1 MKINQNNPGLLAE
14 NLAASY
20 LIEQGLKLL
29 VRNYHC
35 RFGEI
40 DLIMQDKNTLV
51 FIEVRLRSSLG
62 YGTAGSSITKQKQ
75 LKLTRTALHY
85 LQAHGDAACRFDAI
99 LMDKA
104 ELANLVWLR
113 NAFDT

>member
-1 MKINQNNPGLLAE
+1 
-14 NLAASY
+14 
-20 LIEQGLKLL
+20 
-29 VRNYHC
+29 
-35 RFGEI
+35 
-40 DLIMQDKNTLV
+40 
-51 FIEVRLRSSLG
+51 
-62 YGTAGSSITKQKQ
+62 
-75 LKLTRTALHY
+75 LHY